1 LTDVKNNHT
10 FVSQNKTEMIKLK
23 NPQILD
29 VQVNNYNFQE
39 EYIVSYTD
47 GDIIY
52 HETLM
57 VADLIKWVCNNHLV
71 GFGGMVALEITSTN
85 PNQKEPIIVREPL
98 QTFIEANYKGI
109 IQNLLTIPS
118 I

>member
-71 GFGGMVALEITSTN
+71 GFGGMVALEITSSN

-98 QTFIEANYKGI
+98 QTFIEDNYKGI
-109 IQNLLTIPS
+109 IQNLLTQTS

>member
-1 LTDVKNNHT
+1 M
-10 FVSQNKTEMIKLK
+10 SYQNKTKMIKLK

-39 EYIVSYTD
+39 EYLVSYTD

-71 GFGGMVALEITSTN
+71 GYGGMVALEIQSSN

-109 IQNLLTIPS
+109 IQNLLTQAS
-118 I
+118 L

>member
-1 LTDVKNNHT
+1 MT
-10 FVSQNKTEMIKLK
+10 KLK

-29 VQVNNYNFQE
+29 VQVNNFNFQE
-39 EYIVSYTD
+39 EYLVSYTD

-71 GFGGMVALEITSTN
+71 GYGGMVALEIQSSN

-109 IQNLLTIPS
+109 IQNLLTQPS
-118 I
+118 L

>member
-1 LTDVKNNHT
+1 
-10 FVSQNKTEMIKLK
+10 MIKLK

-29 VQVNNYNFQE
+29 VHVNNYNFQE
-39 EYIVSYTD
+39 EYLVSYTD

-57 VADLIKWVCNNHLV
+57 VADLIKWVCNNHIV
-71 GFGGMVALEITSTN
+71 GYGGMVALEIKSSN

-109 IQNLLTIPS
+109 IQNLLTQPS
-118 I
+118 L

>member
-1 LTDVKNNHT
+1 
-10 FVSQNKTEMIKLK
+10 MIKLK

-71 GFGGMVALEITSTN
+71 GFGGMVALEITSSN

-98 QTFIEANYKGI
+98 QTFIEDNYKGI
-109 IQNLLTIPS
+109 IQNLLTQTS

>member
-1 LTDVKNNHT
+1 
-10 FVSQNKTEMIKLK
+10 MIKLK

-29 VQVNNYNFQE
+29 VQVNNFNFQE
-39 EYIVSYTD
+39 EYLVSYTD

-52 HETLM
+52 HHDFL

-71 GFGGMVALEITSTN
+71 GYGGMVALEIKSSN

-109 IQNLLTIPS
+109 IQNLLTQAS
-118 I
+118 L

>member
-1 LTDVKNNHT
+1 M
-10 FVSQNKTEMIKLK
+10 SYQNKTKMIKLK

-29 VQVNNYNFQE
+29 VQVNNFNFQE
-39 EYIVSYTD
+39 EYLVSYTD

-71 GFGGMVALEITSTN
+71 GYGGMVALEIKSSN

-109 IQNLLTIPS
+109 IQNLLTQAS
-118 I
+118 L

>member
-1 LTDVKNNHT
+1 M
-10 FVSQNKTEMIKLK
+10 SYQNKTKMIKLK

-39 EYIVSYTD
+39 EYLVSYTD

-71 GFGGMVALEITSTN
+71 GYGGMVALEIKSSN

-109 IQNLLTIPS
+109 IQNLLTQAS
-118 I
+118 L